1 MKKSSNIITHLK
13 NQPLYNKLKTVKCFE
28 KIRSL
33 LPPRLSN
40 AILFIYIKN
49 DTLFFVLNHPGY
61 KMEFNYNLNLI
72 KRVLKELKKREVA
85 CKDLVFRNI
94 KTFVSNKIDF
104 KEKKNEAEEKLTYN
118 ERAAGDFEIK
128 TDNPNLKK
136 IFQNIKTII
145 RDVHKDY
152 GR

>member
-13 NQPLYNKLKTVKCFE
+13 NQPLYHKLKTIKCFE

-72 KRVLKELKKREVA
+72 KGVLKELKKREVI
-85 CKDLVFRNI
+85 CKDLIFKDI

-104 KEKKNEAEEKLTYN
+104 EEKKKETEEKLTYK
-118 ERAAGDFEIK
+118 ERATGNFNIQ
-128 TDNPNLKK
+128 TDNENLKK
-136 IFQNIKTII
+136 IFQNIQKII
-145 RDVHKDY
+145 KNQAR
-152 GR
+152 